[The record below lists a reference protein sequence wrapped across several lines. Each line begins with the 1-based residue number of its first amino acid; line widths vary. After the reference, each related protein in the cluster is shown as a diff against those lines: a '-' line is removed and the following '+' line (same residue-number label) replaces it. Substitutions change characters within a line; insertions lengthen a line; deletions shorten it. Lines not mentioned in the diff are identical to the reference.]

1 MSRDIVRQFKG
12 DTGDQ
17 QLPDQEQ
24 QNTIVTL
31 PWIPKLSPKLSR
43 TFKNNGYK
51 AVLKVQR
58 T

>member
-31 PWIPKLSPKLSR
+31 PWVHKLSTKLSR
-43 TFKNNGYK
+43 TLKNNGYK